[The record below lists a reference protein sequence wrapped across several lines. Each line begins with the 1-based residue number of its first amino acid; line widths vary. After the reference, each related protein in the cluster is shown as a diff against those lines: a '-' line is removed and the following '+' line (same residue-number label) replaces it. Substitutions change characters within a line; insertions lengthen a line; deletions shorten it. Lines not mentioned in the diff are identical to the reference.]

1 MSLCTLLTS
10 VCSSYYYVL
19 IGVLVIVA
27 SRWLFQPNYRRAATR
42 PSRDALARKHPRG
55 TGAKIECVAPGTGE
69 LLGSV
74 NAYTAADVKHAYE
87 AARAA
92 AKGPNGWSA
101 TSFEERR
108 AVLQEVMDWIVANQQ
123 EIIELS
129 VRDSGKTGQ
138 QEQQHTKQRTDEAV
152 NRL

>member
-27 SRWLFQPNYRRAATR
+27 SRWLFQPNYRRTPTR

-74 NAYTAADVKHAYE
+74 NAYTAADVKNAYE

-92 AKGPNGWSA
+92 AKGPTGWSA

-138 QEQQHTKQRTDEAV
+138 QEQQ
-152 NRL
+152 